1 MLWDEEIKCAESVPG
16 AQHYKVKDHMVK
28 NTKYNNT
35 HLGTDV
41 KTCEK
46 MIKYA
51 PGPGSYNNDSTR
63 GRSFNYKALNGPVGG
78 DHLLLGGNSSIAP
91 SLN

>member
-1 MLWDEEIKCAESVPG
+1 MTKA
-16 AQHYKVKDHMVK
+16 
-28 NTKYNNT
+28 TKYNNI

-41 KTCEK
+41 KMCEK

-78 DHLLLGGNSSIAP
+78 DHMLQAANLSIEP
-91 SLN
+91 SLH